1 MTRILAGRL
10 ISTPSNDRWWAP
22 PAPGPAA
29 DANRILAVT
38 VSRRLFFQFF
48 ELLELLELLFFE
60 LEDEEE
66 DEELPELEV
75 AQIGGLL
82 KSV

>member
-1 MTRILAGRL
+1 MDSRLA
-10 ISTPSNDRWWAP
+10 
-22 PAPGPAA
+22 
-29 DANRILAVT
+29 
-38 VSRRLFFQFF
+38 FFHATYFVV
-48 ELLELLELLFFE
+48 LELLELLFFE

-66 DEELPELEV
+66 DEELPEPEF